1 MYMLCPFAHWPTW
14 NLMSPKAFCPNIHLR
29 MLPDY
34 NQWGLINAAFFFW
47 RKLLLGHG
55 GERMRNQYSQHCKNY
70 TSWLTCNYQ
79 ISHWFT
85 LTLLNKIDYLLCKI
99 TEGLAIYIQSGALL
113 QAHKLWKCSEKWI
126 INNIYT
132 SCEVEAIRSVIKLDL
147 ANAYWND
154 ITDKGQLSTTMRS

>member
-1 MYMLCPFAHWPTW
+1 MEESGWEI
-14 NLMSPKAFCPNIHLR
+14 NIHSIVKII
-29 MLPDY
+29 
-34 NQWGLINAAFFFW
+34 QV
-47 RKLLLGHG
+47 
-55 GERMRNQYSQHCKNY
+55 
-70 TSWLTCNYQ
+70 WLTCNYQ

-99 TEGLAIYIQSGALL
+99 TEGLAIYIQAGALL

-147 ANAYWND
+147 ANDITKERAVVNNYEVIASHND
-154 ITDKGQLSTTMRS
+154 IAEW